1 MNNSVADILNPRYNF
16 EELLRNFDIP
26 EDKRSSDINSLEW
39 FKRYGNRKNRFR
51 DGYKEAIDICNE
63 ILEFHRKDF
72 KDTKCQEEET

>member
-1 MNNSVADILNPRYNF
+1 VAEILNLRYNF

-51 DGYKEAIDICNE
+51 DGYKEAIDICTK
-63 ILEFHRKDF
+63 ILEVHRQGF
-72 KDTKCQEEET
+72 KEQKNCQEVKT